1 VSHPAGFSQS
11 LHANGSLAT
20 LALETSFFFATAI
33 GVLFMSF
40 IHNWPTFEFSRFI
53 NLSLKIIDQHE
64 KY

>member
-1 VSHPAGFSQS
+1 VSYSAGSSQS
-11 LHANGSLAT
+11 LHANRSLAT

-53 NLSLKIIDQHE
+53 NLSVKIIDQHE

>member
-20 LALETSFFFATAI
+20 LAPETSFLFATAI
-33 GVLFMSF
+33 GVLFTSF
-40 IHNWPTFEFSRFI
+40 IHNWPTFEFSQFI
-53 NLSLKIIDQHE
+53 NLSQKIIDQRD